1 MLDAG
6 FVRAEASAS
15 IQSEGSLEATRQ
27 FAVSLKARIPGNAR
41 TALAERWID
50 QATVDAIA
58 ADIDAWAE
66 RPDAF
71 QAATFCHAL
80 GWVSE

>member
-1 MLDAG
+1 M
-6 FVRAEASAS
+6 RAEAGAS
-15 IQSEGSLEATRQ
+15 IRSAGSLEETRQ
-27 FAVSLKARIPGNAR
+27 FAVILKSRIPGNTR
-41 TALAERWID
+41 TALAEGWID

-71 QAATFCHAL
+71 QAEPYCHAL